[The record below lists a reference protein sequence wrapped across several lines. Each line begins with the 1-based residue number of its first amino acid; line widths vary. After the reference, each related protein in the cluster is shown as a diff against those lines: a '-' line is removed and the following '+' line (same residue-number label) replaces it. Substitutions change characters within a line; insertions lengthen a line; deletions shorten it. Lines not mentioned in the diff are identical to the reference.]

1 MLIRDNVII
10 PYYSLFIDFHNINNN
25 TVDNKQEKLKKVL
38 KVINEWEKI
47 KQYGKKINEKT
58 RNKKNK

>member
-1 MLIRDNVII
+1 MLIRDNDII

-25 TVDNKQEKLKKVL
+25 TVDCKQERGRRFKSL
-38 KVINEWEKI
+38 NEWKKI

-58 RNKKNK
+58 RNNKNK